1 MLRRNGIST
10 FNYLKM
16 KETGGTYQSKYIV
29 KINDME
35 MRDKIAVEEEIK
47 NK

>member
-1 MLRRNGIST
+1 MLRKNGIST
-10 FNYLKM
+10 FNYLKL
-16 KETGGTYQSKYIV
+16 KETGGVYKSRYIV